1 MSSYDKGTTGYPRS
15 AQKLRVENALAE
27 ITNNATLKA
36 AALANLGLTDVAGS
50 RVAVA
55 TGKNLNVSN
64 TLTLAGTDGTT
75 VTFPSTSASV
85 ARTDAGNTFT
95 GASTA

>member
-64 TLTLAGTDGTT
+64 TLTLVNMYVLNQYFDFLYGHQVDNKGLPTQ
-75 VTFPSTSASV
+75 
-85 ARTDAGNTFT
+85 RFT
-95 GASTA
+95 P